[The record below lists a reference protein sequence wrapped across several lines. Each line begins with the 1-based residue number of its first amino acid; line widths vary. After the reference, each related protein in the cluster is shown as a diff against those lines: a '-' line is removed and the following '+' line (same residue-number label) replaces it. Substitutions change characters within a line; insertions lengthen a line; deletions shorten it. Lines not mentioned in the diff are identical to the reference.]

1 MTQPVDS
8 STPGIQPPYTI
19 VVEPCEVMIQEEK
32 EALLAKNQLVL
43 KYNKQAESKEE
54 YIINRERKN

>member
-32 EALLAKNQLVL
+32 EALLAK
-43 KYNKQAESKEE
+43 KPPCSK
-54 YIINRERKN
+54 KGLG